1 MCSSAIAESVGT
13 NPVVIRRM
21 MSELEKAGLISST
34 SGRSGGFELSRDAS
48 NISLACVY
56 GAVENDAVFR
66 MHKVDPAVECPIAVQ
81 LGQIL
86 MPRLRDAEL
95 ALTRSLATTKL
106 SEVVQSVN

>member
-21 MSELEKAGLISST
+21 MSELEKAGLINST
-34 SGRSGGFELSRDAS
+34 SGRSGGFELSRDAN

-56 GAVENDAVFR
+56 GAVENDTVFR

-81 LGQIL
+81 LGRIL